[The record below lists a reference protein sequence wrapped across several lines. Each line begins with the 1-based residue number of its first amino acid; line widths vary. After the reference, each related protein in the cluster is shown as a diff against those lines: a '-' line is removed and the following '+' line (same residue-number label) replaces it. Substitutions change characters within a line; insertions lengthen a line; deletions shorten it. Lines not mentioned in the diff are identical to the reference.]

1 MSVAAVFNVTDFGTV
16 WLLAA
21 CIALN
26 TTSACGSSFRSY
38 GHDNPPK
45 PYSLPLIFSVLLSSS
60 DSHLVPQ

>member
-26 TTSACGSSFRSY
+26 TTSACGRF
-38 GHDNPPK
+38 H
-45 PYSLPLIFSVLLSSS
+45 ISVTFNMDTMRQFCWSINN
-60 DSHLVPQ
+60 VF